1 MSEEKK
7 FPPYIDAGYSNEE
20 RALRDFKDIR
30 RSIKLMPEIVEKLR
44 KIKEIEKL
52 NDYEETILFLIKI
65 WEFWR
70 RYDL

>member
-7 FPPYIDAGYSNEE
+7 FPPYIDAGYSDEE